1 MINNLINQVRSF
13 GYTMMNPVRRKMF
26 LLRNFAPNR
35 YTAFKEV
42 MYALN
47 TQLHQDLITEEQ
59 FENALLSF

>member
-1 MINNLINQVRSF
+1 MINIFINKVRSF
-13 GYTMMNPVRRKMF
+13 GYTMKNPIPRKIF
-26 LLRNFAPNR
+26 LLRNFAPAR
-35 YTAFKEV
+35 YIAFKEV

>member
-1 MINNLINQVRSF
+1 MINTFINKVRSF
-13 GYTMMNPVRRKMF
+13 GYTMNNPIPRKIF

>member
-1 MINNLINQVRSF
+1 
-13 GYTMMNPVRRKMF
+13 MNPVRRKMF